1 MSTGLSGFPVRLAN
15 CSGLANS
22 GVPTK
27 APSVEIGALE
37 RDSSIT
43 FASPRSMIFAVI
55 LPSARLTMMLVGL
68 MSRCTRFWF
77 WMAVNPAATCATI
90 SSAKSVSNFPQRL
103 ISFSSVSP
111 PSRGSSSNRFCPSV
125 TPRQHLGNVRW
136 RPPFSRLQ
144 PSFLQRISASESHEF
159 SPVLLAK
166 W

>member
-125 TPRQHLGNVRW
+125 TPRQHWVTYAGGRSFHGFN
-136 RPPFSRLQ
+136 RPFCSGSAHRRATNSRPFY
-144 PSFLQRISASESHEF
+144 
-159 SPVLLAK
+159 
-166 W
+166 